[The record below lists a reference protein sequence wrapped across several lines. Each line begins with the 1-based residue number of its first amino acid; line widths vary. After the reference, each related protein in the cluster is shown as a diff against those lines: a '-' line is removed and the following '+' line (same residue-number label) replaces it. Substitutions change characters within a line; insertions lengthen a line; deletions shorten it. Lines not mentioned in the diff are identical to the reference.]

1 MSHESPSLFFWVAI
15 IALHTTTCLRA
26 HCVRARE
33 QLRCARAE
41 RIGALAQR
49 AEQLRVNATEQHAL
63 IALRV
68 VGGLGPRAGRARQ

>member
-1 MSHESPSLFFWVAI
+1 MFNRAAKRGRLFRVAPQ
-15 IALHTTTCLRA
+15 TLRT
-26 HCVRARE
+26 HGVRARD